1 MRTRICLLRDRHKD
15 KSRQDGTMELLTFQE
30 AAELAGISVKTV
42 MRHIKCGK
50 ITAIETPMGRRIHRT
65 ELDPYVQLKT
75 DRGGLE
81 QTVTGSVGQVE
92 TVATGVLDSAGQSHC
107 VPLEAMTAALDFAER
122 RIAEERSRADEN
134 QKRAD
139 ASERMRFALEL
150 SLRQYQTVLG
160 EQADSLA
167 QERALRLQSEAR
179 LECVPELSEENE
191 REAELLRQQAEW
203 EQERAKLE
211 AENEARLA
219 AFEQEKADLVERLKI
234 SESRVSWMEQRVP
247 RWVRS
252 LFRAG

>member
-1 MRTRICLLRDRHKD
+1 
-15 KSRQDGTMELLTFQE
+15 MELLTFQE

-75 DRGGLE
+75 DRVGRE
-81 QTVTGSVGQVE
+81 QTVPDSVGQVE
-92 TVATGVLDSAGQSHC
+92 TVATGVLDSAGQSHS

-167 QERALRLQSEAR
+167 LERALRLQSEAQ
-179 LECVPELSEENE
+179 LQCVPDLSEADE
-191 REAELLRQQAEW
+191 REAELLEESRRQQAEW

-219 AFEQEKADLVERLKI
+219 AFEQEKAELVERLKT